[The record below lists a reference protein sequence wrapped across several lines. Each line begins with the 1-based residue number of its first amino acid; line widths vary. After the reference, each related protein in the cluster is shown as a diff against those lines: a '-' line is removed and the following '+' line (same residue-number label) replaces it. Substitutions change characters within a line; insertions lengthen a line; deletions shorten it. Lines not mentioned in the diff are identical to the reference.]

1 VFANLVVFVVGGA
14 VFGCVEEL
22 GGVENVLD
30 WSGGHHSGDHSGKH
44 AVGGSVACRCHPL
57 HLSWSC
63 SLWWFAARKI
73 WIFRFHRIGIDIMFR
88 TGTKNLKRRKSVI
101 FLLY

>member
-1 VFANLVVFVVGGA
+1 MFANLVVFVVGGA

-44 AVGGSVACRCHPL
+44 AVGLRFAFACRCHPL
-57 HLSWSC
+57 HLSWSLCWIPIKKLTKSPDTLPIIQRC
-63 SLWWFAARKI
+63 SLSI
-73 WIFRFHRIGIDIMFR
+73 SISIF
-88 TGTKNLKRRKSVI
+88 KS
-101 FLLY
+101 